1 MLTKQCNKQKRFVGE
16 CIFLISVGPLLNKI
30 MNFVHT
36 ALFYIYF
43 LVSLNLVSHHNSP
56 FQETRRNPLN
66 WAKCFWCFLVFDL
79 LKFGNTTPLHEDF
92 KVCLYKLNRPSLR
105 ANEFT
110 FLKSAKKLILT
121 NLDQKLEIYCVN
133 KIW

>member
-1 MLTKQCNKQKRFVGE
+1 MYISHLSWTSTEQNNEFRAYCSFLYLLSCEFEPGIPPQFSISRNKEKSTELSKV
-16 CIFLISVGPLLNKI
+16 FLMFPSLWFIKI
-30 MNFVHT
+30 WKH
-36 ALFYIYF
+36 
-43 LVSLNLVSHHNSP
+43 SS
-56 FQETRRNPLN
+56 
-66 WAKCFWCFLVFDL
+66 W
-79 LKFGNTTPLHEDF
+79 FGNTTPLHEDF